1 MHSLMIP
8 MLSLMSLT
16 AFVWVWMYITRIG
29 YMQKNH
35 IDPQAVFSRVRL
47 LQVLPDEIQA
57 PANNLN
63 NLLELPVIFYGLC
76 LLNLIQQTTSDS
88 LLNLAWLYVVLRVIH
103 SLIQCSYNKVI
114 HRFTVYFLSSIVLWL
129 MLAISIQHALS
140 SSS

>member
-1 MHSLMIP
+1 MHSLVMP

-63 NLLELPVIFYGLC
+63 NLLELPIVFYGLC
-76 LLNLIQQTTSDS
+76 LLNLIQQTTSES

>member
-1 MHSLMIP
+1 MHSLVMP

-129 MLAISIQHALS
+129 MLAISIQQALS

>member
-1 MHSLMIP
+1 MHSLVMP